1 MSFDPDWLALR
12 APADARARAAS
23 TRELVD
29 ALVAAPSVAP
39 LEVVD
44 LGGGSANNA
53 LHLAPWLAEAVTARP
68 QRWRIVDAD
77 DALLEHA
84 RARTRGLPADVATVR
99 ADLGSEPLDGLVAGA
114 DLVTASALIDLAS
127 TAWLE
132 RLAGA
137 CGGAGVDLVLVVL
150 NVDGRVEWEPAVR
163 GDAVVQGAFENDML
177 RDKGLGAALG
187 GAAPGVLAEALGR
200 RGYAVTRTES
210 DWDLGAGDGALQSA
224 YLDGVVAALTERP
237 APGVDASELRA
248 WERSRREAIDAG
260 TSRLRVGHVDLLARR
275 R

>member
-1 MSFDPDWLALR
+1 
-12 APADARARAAS
+12 
-23 TRELVD
+23 
-29 ALVAAPSVAP
+29 
-39 LEVVD
+39 
-44 LGGGSANNA
+44 
-53 LHLAPWLAEAVTARP
+53 
-68 QRWRIVDAD
+68 
-77 DALLEHA
+77 
-84 RARTRGLPADVATVR
+84 
-99 ADLGSEPLDGLVAGA
+99 
-114 DLVTASALIDLAS
+114 
-127 TAWLE
+127 
-132 RLAGA
+132 
-137 CGGAGVDLVLVVL
+137 
-150 NVDGRVEWEPAVR
+150 
-163 GDAVVQGAFENDML
+163 ML